1 MVNVFDVNI
10 KIVLRFLPEGF
21 LLAPID
27 VYSVN
32 QNQLRMEYLKI
43 MTDQKKSVLQVIE
56 ASELSETEFCLIT
69 LTDEKNIHYLSTDK
83 INSIIIKD
91 VLKEQSIGAIY
102 IDEKDLSKLLSFSKG
117 SNYLLVGNPKLMPF
131 SF

>member
-1 MVNVFDVNI
+1 MVNEIKLI

-21 LLAPID
+21 LFAPID

-32 QNQLRMEYLKI
+32 QIQIRVEYLKI

-102 IDEKDLSKLLSFSKG
+102 IDEKDLIKLLSFSKG

>member
-1 MVNVFDVNI
+1 MVNVFDINI

-32 QNQLRMEYLKI
+32 QNQLRVEYLKI

-69 LTDEKNIHYLSTDK
+69 LTDEKNIHYLSTDR

-102 IDEKDLSKLLSFSKG
+102 IDEKDLIKLLSFSKG

>member
-10 KIVLRFLPEGF
+10 KIVLRFPPEGF
-21 LLAPID
+21 FVAPID
-27 VYSVN
+27 VNSVN

-69 LTDEKNIHYLSTDK
+69 LAEEKNIHYLSTDG

-102 IDEKDLSKLLSFSKG
+102 IDEKDLIKLLSFSKG

>member
-10 KIVLRFLPEGF
+10 KIVLRFPPEGF
-21 LLAPID
+21 FVAPID
-27 VYSVN
+27 VNSVN

-91 VLKEQSIGAIY
+91 VLKEQSIAAEY
-102 IDEKDLSKLLSFSKG
+102 INEKDLSKLLSFSKG
-117 SNYLLVGNPKLMPF
+117 INYLLVGNPKLMPF

>member
-1 MVNVFDVNI
+1 MVNEIKLI

-32 QNQLRMEYLKI
+32 QNQIRVEYLKI

-69 LTDEKNIHYLSTDK
+69 LTDEKNIHYLSTDR

-102 IDEKDLSKLLSFSKG
+102 IDEKDLIKLLSFTKG

>member
-1 MVNVFDVNI
+1 MVNEIKLI

-27 VYSVN
+27 VNSVN

>member
-1 MVNVFDVNI
+1 MVNVFDINI

-32 QNQLRMEYLKI
+32 QKQLRVEYLKI

-69 LTDEKNIHYLSTDK
+69 LTDEKNIHYLSTDR

-102 IDEKDLSKLLSFSKG
+102 IDEKDLIKLLSFSKG

>member
-1 MVNVFDVNI
+1 MVNVFDINI
-10 KIVLRFLPEGF
+10 KIVLRFPPEGF
-21 LLAPID
+21 FVAPID
-27 VYSVN
+27 VNSVY
-32 QNQLRMEYLKI
+32 QNPLGMEYLKI

-117 SNYLLVGNPKLMPF
+117 SNYLLVGNLN
-131 SF
+131 

>member
-1 MVNVFDVNI
+1 MVNEIKLI

-32 QNQLRMEYLKI
+32 QNQIRVEYLKI

-102 IDEKDLSKLLSFSKG
+102 IDEKDLIKLLSFSKG

>member
-10 KIVLRFLPEGF
+10 KIVLRSPPEGF
-21 LLAPID
+21 FVAPID
-27 VYSVN
+27 ANSVN
-32 QNQLRMEYLKI
+32 QNQLGMEYLKI

-117 SNYLLVGNPKLMPF
+117 INYLLVGNPKLMPF

>member
-1 MVNVFDVNI
+1 MVNEIKLI

-32 QNQLRMEYLKI
+32 QNQLRVEYLKI

-69 LTDEKNIHYLSTDK
+69 LTDEKNIHYLSTDR

-102 IDEKDLSKLLSFSKG
+102 IDEKDLIKLLSFSKG

>member
-10 KIVLRFLPEGF
+10 KIVLRFPPEGF
-21 LLAPID
+21 FVAPID
-27 VYSVN
+27 VNSVN
-32 QNQLRMEYLKI
+32 QNQLGMEYLKI

-56 ASELSETEFCLIT
+56 ESELSETEFCLIT

-91 VLKEQSIGAIY
+91 VLKEQSIAAEY

-117 SNYLLVGNPKLMPF
+117 INYLLVGNPKLMPF

>member
-1 MVNVFDVNI
+1 MVNVFDINI
-10 KIVLRFLPEGF
+10 KIVLRFPPEGF
-21 LLAPID
+21 FVAPID
-27 VYSVN
+27 VNSVN
-32 QNQLRMEYLKI
+32 QNQLGMEYLKI

-69 LTDEKNIHYLSTDK
+69 FTDEKNIHYLSTDK

>member
-1 MVNVFDVNI
+1 MVNEIKLI

-32 QNQLRMEYLKI
+32 QNQIRVEYLKI

-69 LTDEKNIHYLSTDK
+69 LTDEKNIHYLSTDR

-102 IDEKDLSKLLSFSKG
+102 IDEKDLIKLLSFSKG

>member
-1 MVNVFDVNI
+1 MVNEIKLI

-32 QNQLRMEYLKI
+32 QNQLRVEYLKI

-56 ASELSETEFCLIT
+56 ASELSEIEFCLIT

-102 IDEKDLSKLLSFSKG
+102 IDEKDLIKLLSFSKG

>member
-1 MVNVFDVNI
+1 
-10 KIVLRFLPEGF
+10 
-21 LLAPID
+21 
-27 VYSVN
+27 
-32 QNQLRMEYLKI
+32 MEYLKI

-69 LTDEKNIHYLSTDK
+69 LTDEKNIHYLSTDR

-102 IDEKDLSKLLSFSKG
+102 IDENDLSKLLSFTKG

>member
-1 MVNVFDVNI
+1 MVNVFDINI
-10 KIVLRFLPEGF
+10 KIVLRFPPEGF
-21 LLAPID
+21 FVAPID
-27 VYSVN
+27 VNSVY
-32 QNQLRMEYLKI
+32 QNQLGMEYLKI

-69 LTDEKNIHYLSTDK
+69 LTDEKNIHYLSTDR
-83 INSIIIKD
+83 INLIIIKD

-102 IDEKDLSKLLSFSKG
+102 IDEKDLIKLLSFSRG

>member
-1 MVNVFDVNI
+1 MVNVFDINI
-10 KIVLRFLPEGF
+10 KIVLRFPPEGF
-21 LLAPID
+21 FVAPID
-27 VYSVN
+27 VNSVN
-32 QNQLRMEYLKI
+32 QNQLGMEYLKI

-56 ASELSETEFCLIT
+56 ESELSETEFCLIT

-91 VLKEQSIGAIY
+91 VLKEQSIAAIY

-117 SNYLLVGNPKLMPF
+117 INYLLVGNPKLMPF

>member
-1 MVNVFDVNI
+1 MVNVFDINI
-10 KIVLRFLPEGF
+10 KIVLRFLPEDF
-21 LLAPID
+21 FVAPID
-27 VYSVN
+27 VNSVY
-32 QNQLRMEYLKI
+32 QNQLGMEYLKI

-102 IDEKDLSKLLSFSKG
+102 IDEKDLIKLLSFSRG